1 MSDQHTQA
9 IRVHQTGGPEVLQFE
24 LVVLSA
30 PGPGQVAL
38 RQTAIGL
45 NFIDTYQR
53 SGLYPVQTPFVAGN
67 EAAGVITALG
77 EGVTGFNIGDRV
89 AYQGQIGAYA
99 SERLIAAD
107 RLVPIPDGIDDQTAA
122 AILLKGL
129 TAYYLLFQTWPLAR
143 GETILW
149 HAAAG
154 GTGLIAT
161 QWAKA
166 LGATVIGTAGSDEK
180 TALAKAHGCD
190 QVINYTTEDFAAR
203 VREITDGRGVDVV
216 YDGVGKAT
224 FEKSL
229 DCLRPRGLLASFGNA
244 SGVVAIPDLMVLAR
258 KGSLYVT
265 RPTGAHYFSQRAAL
279 LEGARLLFAAVAD
292 GSIKVDVS
300 HSFPLAQAA
309 DAHRALEARQTTGSV
324 VLIP

>member
-1 MSDQHTQA
+1 VSKVVVVRQA
-9 IRVHQTGGPEVLQFE
+9 GGPEVLSYE
-24 LVVLSA
+24 DWPLAS

-53 SGLYPVQTPFVAGN
+53 SGLYPVNMPFVAGN
-67 EAAGVITALG
+67 EGAGVITAIG
-77 EGVTGFNIGDRV
+77 DGVTGLEIGQRV

-99 SERLIAAD
+99 TERLAAAD

-122 AILLKGL
+122 AIMLKGL
-129 TAYYLLFQTWPLAR
+129 TAYYLLFKTWPLTR

-161 QWAKA
+161 QWARS

-180 TALAKAHGCD
+180 VQLALDHGCNH
-190 QVINYTTEDFAAR
+190 VINYKTEDFATR
-203 VREITDGRGVDVV
+203 VRALTEGRGVDVV
-216 YDGVGKAT
+216 FDGVGRAT
-224 FEKSL
+224 FEGSL
-229 DCLRPRGLLASFGNA
+229 DCLRPRGLMVSFGNA
-244 SGVVAIPDLMVLAR
+244 SGVVTIPDITVLSR

-265 RPTGAHYFSQRAAL
+265 RPTGAHYLNRREDL
-279 LEGARLLFAAVAD
+279 LEGAASLFEAVAT
-292 GSIKVDVS
+292 GVIKVRINET
-300 HSFPLAQAA
+300 FALAEAGA
-309 DAHRALEARQTTGSV
+309 AHRALEGRETTGSV
-324 VLIP
+324 ILIP

>member
-1 MSDQHTQA
+1 MTKA
-9 IRVHQTGGPEVLQFE
+9 ILVHQTGGPEVLSFE
-24 LVVLSA
+24 DHAVGA
-30 PGPGQVAL
+30 PGAGQVAL

-53 SGLYPVQTPFVAGN
+53 AGLYPVQLPFVAGN
-67 EAAGVITALG
+67 EAVGVVTALG
-77 EGVTGFNIGDRV
+77 DGVTDFKIGDRV
-89 AYQGQIGAYA
+89 AYQGLVGAYA
-99 SERLIAAD
+99 QERLVTAD
-107 RLVPIPDGIDDQTAA
+107 RLVPIPDAVDDQTAA

-129 TAYYLLFQTWPLAR
+129 TAYYLLFKTWAVAR
-143 GETILW
+143 DETILW

-166 LGATVIGTAGSDEK
+166 LGATVIGTAGSDDK
-180 TALAKAHGCD
+180 TALASAHGCD
-190 QVINYTTEDFAAR
+190 HVINYTTEDFAER

-229 DCLRPRGLLASFGNA
+229 DCVRPRGLLASFGNA
-244 SGVVAIPDLMVLAR
+244 SGVVAIPDITVLAR

-265 RPTGAHYFSQRAAL
+265 RPTGAHYFSQRAEL
-279 LEGARLLFAAVAD
+279 LEGAKALFDAVAS
-292 GSIKVDVS
+292 GAIKVQVN

-309 DAHRALEARQTTGSV
+309 DAHRALESRQTTGSV

>member
-1 MSDQHTQA
+1 MSEHMIQA
-9 IRVHQTGGPEVLQFE
+9 VVVHQTGGPDVMQVESVPLA
-24 LVVLSA
+24 A

-53 SGLYPVQTPFVAGN
+53 SGLYPMQTPFVAGN
-67 EAAGVITALG
+67 EGAGVITALG
-77 EGVTGFNIGDRV
+77 EGVTEFKLGDRV
-89 AYQGQIGAYA
+89 VYQGQIGAYA
-99 SERLIAAD
+99 TERLAAAD
-107 RLVPIPDGIDDQTAA
+107 RMVPIPDSIDDQTAA

-129 TAYYLLFQTWPLAR
+129 TAYYLLFQTWPLAK

-190 QVINYTTEDFAAR
+190 HVINYNTEDFAAR

-244 SGVVAIPDLMVLAR
+244 SGVVTIPDLMVLAR

-265 RPTGAHYFSQRAAL
+265 RPTGAHYFGQRGQL

-292 GSIKVDVS
+292 GSIKVQVN
-300 HSFPLAQAA
+300 HTYPLAEVAA
-309 DAHRALEARQTTGSV
+309 AHRALEGRQTTGSV